1 MCDKQPFPIPA
12 ASHLIVSMGK
22 YVTELAL
29 ASCKQ
34 VCQQIIDR
42 GDQCQL
48 KVSFDGFYLTRGHHS
63 NNSATMHDIVT
74 DKIVW
79 FTHHTKRKSGANQ
92 LGNSGGAESDMLSE
106 LLTES
111 KSEGFVISQL
121 VMDHDT
127 SSSNISF
134 EYFTEIM
141 ITQCGNHNAKMF
153 HNGLK

>member
-1 MCDKQPFPIPA
+1 MCDKRPFPIPA
-12 ASHLIVSMGK
+12 ASRLIVSMGK

-48 KVSFDGFYLTRGHHS
+48 KVSFDGFYLTRGYHS

-79 FTHHTKRKSGANQ
+79 FTHHTKRKPGAN
-92 LGNSGGAESDMLSE
+92 
-106 LLTES
+106 
-111 KSEGFVISQL
+111 
-121 VMDHDT
+121 
-127 SSSNISF
+127 
-134 EYFTEIM
+134 
-141 ITQCGNHNAKMF
+141 
-153 HNGLK
+153 